1 VDWTVQVVPFQ
12 FSARVKVAFVLVTYH
27 PTAVQADAEV
37 HETPDSALDVAP
49 LGVGVDWR
57 VHAVPF
63 QRSASV
69 DEIGP
74 ALRFATATVTQAPRA
89 RIDDAEDASA

>member
-1 VDWTVQVVPFQ
+1 M
-12 FSARVKVAFVLVTYH
+12 
-27 PTAVQADAEV
+27 AVQAVAEV
-37 HETPDSALDVAP
+37 QDTSDSALDVAP

-57 VHAVPF
+57 VQVVPF

-69 DEIGP
+69 DELGP

-89 RIDDAEDASA
+89 RVDDAEDASA